1 MLVNRKLTLAV
12 RQFRVDA
19 QPSHSR
25 KERRMSE
32 FPVPLDNLI
41 AYVNTLRPDGGPLEH
56 LSDAVGV
63 ASRLDEQSD
72 SLIGYF
78 VDQARS
84 SGAPWSQIGASMGMS
99 KQAAQKRFVL
109 ADQGPTSA
117 ADRFS
122 RFTPRARAALAAAG
136 RAAETAD
143 ARTVDIPH
151 LIAGLLTEPDG
162 LAVKILRRLD
172 ATNQAID
179 RALRIGPADSAN
191 ADDSD
196 PAALRALELS
206 DATKAALRAALKTAL
221 ELRHNYIGTEHLL
234 VGAVSGR
241 GPTVDALAEVGV
253 SVTLVKGALAVEL
266 AQYQLDKQRQA
277 G

>member
-1 MLVNRKLTLAV
+1 M
-12 RQFRVDA
+12 
-19 QPSHSR
+19 HE
-25 KERRMSE
+25 ERRMPE

-41 AYVNTLRPDGGPLEH
+41 AHVNTLRPEGGPLEH
-56 LSDAVGV
+56 LSDAVGI

-109 ADQGPTSA
+109 NDQGPTSA
-117 ADRFS
+117 AERFS

-143 ARTVDIPH
+143 AKTVDIPH

-162 LAVKILRRLD
+162 LAVKALRRLD
-172 ATNQAID
+172 ATNQVIHD
-179 RALRIGPADSAN
+179 ALRIGPADSAN
-191 ADDSD
+191 LDSD

-206 DATKAALRAALKTAL
+206 EATKAALRAALKAAL

-234 VGAVSGR
+234 VGVVSGR
-241 GPTVDALAEVGV
+241 GPAVDALAEIGV
-253 SVTLVKGALAVEL
+253 SLTLVKGALAVEL